1 MSLNFQIYSFKNR
14 ENLHLELAGDFDG
27 SSAFELINEI
37 LEHGKSFYEIFID
50 THNLKSVHPYG
61 REVFQK
67 RIGALKKRFHSITFI
82 GRNGHEILAD

>member
-50 THNLKSVHPYG
+50 THNLKIIHPYG
-61 REVFQK
+61 KEVFQM
-67 RIGALKKRFHSITFI
+67 RLRAIKKQFNNITFI
-82 GRNGHEILAD
+82 GRNGHENLVD

>member
-1 MSLNFQIYSFKNR
+1 MSSNFQIYSLKNR
-14 ENLHLELAGDFDG
+14 ESLHLKLAGDFDG
-27 SSAFELINEI
+27 SSAHELINKI
-37 LEHGKSFYEIFID
+37 SEHGKGFYEIFID

-67 RIGALKKRFHSITFI
+67 RFGALKKQFHSITFI